1 LVEIAERWGKDVEER
16 EMVFEKREEG
26 EQVK

>member
-16 EMVFEKREEG
+16 KRIFEKREEG